1 MDQFTTSDNSGMV
14 GFLVGI
20 IILVFAGI
28 FFSLLADK
36 RFSFSSNRISLES
49 TIRDEKSELDS
60 LKSRLE
66 TTREHWRKH
75 CEPLTS
81 QGVSAS
87 EIAATLRAG
96 QTRLKG
102 LREELAVASS
112 ELASVTDDFEEY
124 RGRYRQQVRG
134 AAAEERL
141 GELKSRTGRSYTN
154 VIIRKVSSTGIE
166 IRHDDGISR
175 LLPEELDPAWHE
187 RFQWTRDEVAKALE
201 EEKAR
206 QERHNR
212 FVDDKTAAP
221 VATGEKPRKPT
232 SNKTKRGS
240 TEDPRIDGLR
250 EEVRETRSRYLS
262 AQSEASRAR
271 SEAAMNRGRSVPGS
285 LETWS
290 ERAVRMETAAVR
302 LRSQYMVA
310 RGKLAALA
318 PGDSLL
324 ISEEP

>member
-1 MDQFTTSDNSGMV
+1 MV

-75 CEPLTS
+75 CEPLRS
-81 QGVSAS
+81 QDVSAS
-87 EIAATLRAG
+87 EIAAALRAS

-112 ELASVTDDFEEY
+112 EVASVTDDFEEY
-124 RGRYRQQVRG
+124 RSRYRQQVRG

-141 GELKSRTGRSYTN
+141 GELKSRTGRTYTN
-154 VIIRKVSSTGIE
+154 VVIRKVSSAGIE
-166 IRHDDGISR
+166 IRHDQGISR

-187 RFQWTRDEVAKALE
+187 RFQWTRDEVTKTLE

-206 QERHNR
+206 QDRHNR

-221 VATGEKPRKPT
+221 VAASKKPRK
-232 SNKTKRGS
+232 S
-240 TEDPRIDGLR
+240 RI
-250 EEVRETRSRYLS
+250 
-262 AQSEASRAR
+262 
-271 SEAAMNRGRSVPGS
+271 PGS
-285 LETWS
+285 MVCARKS
-290 ERAVRMETAAVR
+290 ARPAVAT
-302 LRSQYMVA
+302 
-310 RGKLAALA
+310 
-318 PGDSLL
+318 
-324 ISEEP
+324 